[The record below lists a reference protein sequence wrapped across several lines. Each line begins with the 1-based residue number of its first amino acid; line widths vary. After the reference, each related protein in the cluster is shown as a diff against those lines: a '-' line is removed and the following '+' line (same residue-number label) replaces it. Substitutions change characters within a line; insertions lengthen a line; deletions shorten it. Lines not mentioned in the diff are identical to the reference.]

1 MKRTEINAIEL
12 LLFRLPVELKKNCAN
27 QLFGHIERSS

>member
-12 LLFRLPVELKKNCAN
+12 LLSRLPVELKKYCAN
-27 QLFGHIERSS
+27 QILGQIERST